1 VNWAKMRP
9 MRLGFC
15 WMLSLVALACAQG
28 EGVEDEGF
36 QNVGGGGNLSGSG
49 GSSSGG
55 SGGSF
60 GGGSGGGFP
69 GGSGGAGG
77 TTTGGSGGQGATG
90 GSAATG
96 GTGGTGATGGT
107 GGGVGGLGGGG
118 GTGGGG
124 SGGTGGTATCAP
136 LTACSG
142 AVSVGNLSG
151 DSGGGSTTHS
161 GDTSEWVKVRVTEND
176 NSPIGSKLK
185 VSGTLDVDSGT
196 DYDLYAYLV
205 ESSDVSP
212 CGTSPVKKSDSG
224 GIGANEQVSFDWGEG
239 FVANGGDD
247 SRWVV
252 FEVRHK
258 GGICANAPWIL
269 TLKGN

>member
-1 VNWAKMRP
+1 

-15 WMLSLVALACAQG
+15 WMLSLVALACATG
-28 EGVEDEGF
+28 EDIDDEGYS
-36 QNVGGGGNLSGSG
+36 NVGGGGNLSGSG
-49 GSSSGG
+49 GSSNGG
-55 SGGSF
+55 SSF
-60 GGGSGGGFP
+60 GGSGGGFP
-69 GGSGGAGG
+69 GGTGGAVGGSGG
-77 TTTGGSGGQGATG
+77 TTTGGSGGQG
-90 GSAATG
+90 
-96 GTGGTGATGGT
+96 GATGGAGGAT
-107 GGGVGGLGGGG
+107 GGAGGSLGGSGGLGGGG

-124 SGGTGGTATCAP
+124 SGGTGGTVTCVAP
-136 LTACSG
+136 TQCIG

-151 DSGGGSTTHS
+151 DTGGGTTTHS
-161 GDTSEWVKVRVTEND
+161 GDTSEWVKVRVTEDD

-185 VSGTLDVDSGT
+185 ISGTRDVDSGT

-205 ESSDVSP
+205 ESSDVLP
-212 CGTSPVKKSDSG
+212 CGTSPKKKSDTG

-247 SRWVV
+247 GRWVV

-258 GGICANAPWIL
+258 GGICANAPWVL